1 MHVGDSALW
10 EVDVETEEMKILHRF
25 EFHRVAKEIVVDKG
39 LDSRVLKEMFV
50 VDNETVVNIAI
61 VSKVEVCVLKE
72 VVVYLMPGVLN
83 EGDSNVAKGWRE
95 LGSNP
100 GPSDLFVSVVASPE
114 NACVEGK
121 SHNGGDVGSL
131 DGALGRVFAMVSA
144 NVGVVERIAGG
155 LDIHR

>member
-1 MHVGDSALW
+1 MW

-72 VVVYLMPGVLN
+72 VVVDLMPGMLN
-83 EGDSNVAKGWRE
+83 EGDGN
-95 LGSNP
+95 
-100 GPSDLFVSVVASPE
+100 
-114 NACVEGK
+114 
-121 SHNGGDVGSL
+121 
-131 DGALGRVFAMVSA
+131 
-144 NVGVVERIAGG
+144 IA
-155 LDIHR
+155 

>member
-1 MHVGDSALW
+1 MW

-83 EGDSNVAKGWRE
+83 EGDSNVA
-95 LGSNP
+95 
-100 GPSDLFVSVVASPE
+100 
-114 NACVEGK
+114 
-121 SHNGGDVGSL
+121 
-131 DGALGRVFAMVSA
+131 
-144 NVGVVERIAGG
+144 
-155 LDIHR
+155 

>member
-1 MHVGDSALW
+1 MHVGDGALW

-61 VSKVEVCVLKE
+61 VSKVEVRVLKE

-83 EGDSNVAKGWRE
+83 EGDSNVA
-95 LGSNP
+95 
-100 GPSDLFVSVVASPE
+100 
-114 NACVEGK
+114 
-121 SHNGGDVGSL
+121 
-131 DGALGRVFAMVSA
+131 
-144 NVGVVERIAGG
+144 
-155 LDIHR
+155 